1 MKMSY
6 VPYQVDHTVKNV
18 SKTIGVSKKK
28 VMFKFGFASSKALS
42 DGMSG
47 AQCRGSEHQVDFVW
61 SLKTGKRQILVDGKE
76 VHFSESGMNGWTA
89 VSFSPAL
96 VVTDLVSNPNQHEP

>member
-1 MKMSY
+1 MSY

-28 VMFKFGFASSKALS
+28 IMFKFGIASPKALS
-42 DGMSG
+42 EGMTG

-61 SLKTGKRQILVDGKE
+61 SLKSGKRQIIVDGKE

-89 VSFSPAL
+89 VSHRAGLILFNL
-96 VVTDLVSNPNQHEP
+96 LKTVNPNQP